1 MVSEQYSSSFFQANK
16 TFAFIQSWSCKQEV
30 GSSSLWASFAS
41 ISLVYITHLVTAHQ
55 NSQILLNLKMREK
68 NLLVCKLDLNQ
79 GKRWESWYVQEE
91 GRGKALL
98 GSIYVF
104 ITPAI
109 IRLLFLLNTS
119 EGNTDMNKHG
129 RLSFYQTNCTKLNKA
144 HSEILVYFGF
154 LQKRQNRRIKVV
166 S

>member
-1 MVSEQYSSSFFQANK
+1 MGSF
-16 TFAFIQSWSCKQEV
+16 
-30 GSSSLWASFAS
+30 SLWASFAR
-41 ISLVYITHLVTAHQ
+41 ISLVYITHLVHL

-79 GKRWESWYVQEE
+79 GKRWESWYVQGEV

-98 GSIYVF
+98 GSVYVF

-119 EGNTDMNKHG
+119 ERNTDMTKHG
-129 RLSFYQTNCTKLNKA
+129 RLSFYQTNRTKLNKG
-144 HSEILVYFGF
+144 HSEIRVYFGF
-154 LQKRQNRRIKVV
+154 LQKRQIIRIKAV